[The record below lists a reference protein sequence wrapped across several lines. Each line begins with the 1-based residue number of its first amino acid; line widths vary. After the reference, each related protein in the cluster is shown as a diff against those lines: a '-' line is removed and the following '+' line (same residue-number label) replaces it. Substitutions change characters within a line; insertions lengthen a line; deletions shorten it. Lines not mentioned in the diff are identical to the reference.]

1 MRINLFDMDE
11 FIELNHLEPVT
22 SPVLF
27 ERGGIPNPDGLVSNR
42 IFGVSVKSRR
52 DTFAYIDL
60 HDHFFHPH
68 IYKIIRR
75 IFRNIDKIVNGEMTV
90 SLNANGEIVKDPN
103 GETGIEF
110 FYNNWLKIKW
120 KAGPGMSRERVELI
134 SKSKKNEIFLTK
146 FLVIPAFYRDIKTN
160 EKGKS
165 GGGSSIEIN
174 NIYTRLIRL
183 SSLLEDRDMFDF
195 SFHNTNYSIQKNLVA
210 IYDYLKDKLD
220 KKTGMLRKYL
230 LGKNVDYCT
239 RVVISAEPY
248 TADNLEDAMVSFRY
262 SGVPISQCCSL
273 CFPFVVAWIRNF
285 FERELIETA
294 AAKTWIS
301 TDGDEIYEIV
311 NPEATYNDTYIK
323 KMIDKY
329 ISDPTSRFERIP
341 VKVSSGDTVYLTM
354 VGKYRVMGD
363 SDTAT
368 IFKRHMTW
376 TDLLFIAC
384 SQIVENKHL
393 MVTRYPI
400 LNAFGIF
407 ISKIRIS
414 STLKTIPCEIN
425 GTLYKWYPNVVLGL
439 DPHTISN
446 MFKDTLSFSNSY
458 LAGLDGDYDGDQI
471 TSKIVWSQEAN
482 EECEK
487 MMQSKTF
494 YLNSMGGNM
503 RTIDLEAIQTF
514 YTLTKEPVSAA

>member
-1 MRINLFDMDE
+1 MRISLFDMDE
-11 FIELNHLEPVT
+11 FIEINNLQPVT
-22 SPVLF
+22 SHVLF
-27 ERGGIPNPDGLVSNR
+27 ERGGIPNPDGLISNR

-68 IYKIIRR
+68 IYKLIRR
-75 IFRNIDKIVNGEMTV
+75 IFRNIDKIVNGEMTYSIV
-90 SLNANGEIVKDPN
+90 NGELVKDPN
-103 GETGIEF
+103 GETGIGF
-110 FYNNWLKIKW
+110 LYDNWEKIKW
-120 KAGPGMSRERVELI
+120 KSGPGMSRERVELLT
-134 SKSKKNEIFLTK
+134 KSKKNEIFLTK
-146 FLVIPAFYRDIKTN
+146 YLVIPAYYRDLKTN
-160 EKGKS
+160 EKGKTS
-165 GGGSSIEIN
+165 GGSTIEIN
-174 NIYTRLIRL
+174 NIYARLIRL
-183 SSLLEDRDMFDF
+183 ASVLEDKELFDF
-195 SFHNTNYSIQKNLVA
+195 TFHNTNYNIQKNLVA

-220 KKTGMLRKYL
+220 KKTGMIRKFL

-248 TADNLEDAMVSFRY
+248 TANSLDDAMVSFRY
-262 SGVPISQCCSL
+262 SGVPISQACSL
-273 CFPFVVAWIRNF
+273 CYPFVVAWVRNF

-311 NPEATYNDTYIK
+311 NPEATYNDSYIK

-329 ISDPTSRFERIP
+329 IHEPSSRFERIP

-354 VGKYRVMGD
+354 VGKYRIKGE
-363 SDTAT
+363 SDTAS

-376 TDLLFIAC
+376 TDLLYLAC
-384 SQIVENKHL
+384 TQITENKHL

-400 LNAFGIF
+400 LNAFGVF
-407 ISKIRIS
+407 ISKIRIA
-414 STLKTIPCEIN
+414 STLKTVPCEIN
-425 GTLYKWYPNVVLGL
+425 GTLYKWYPQVDLSL
-439 DPHTISN
+439 TPHDVANS
-446 MFKDTLSFSNSY
+446 FKDTLSFSNSY

-471 TSKIVWSQEAN
+471 TAKIVWSQEAN
-482 EECEK
+482 EECEA

-503 RTIDLEAIQTF
+503 RTIDLEAIQTL
-514 YTLTKEPVSAA
+514 YTLTKDPTE